1 MSAETPVT
9 MQQIAQPATSS
20 MTSDS
25 PLMQISSALGGILL
39 LILVVGWLIR
49 RLGFAP
55 SGRQAG
61 LLKLRASCQVGQR
74 ERVVLVEV
82 ADTLLVL
89 GVTAQQITPLHT
101 LPVPPG
107 ESHPSDGDTTSHFR
121 QLMRH
126 VVQRQEKSA

>member
-55 SGRQAG
+55 SGRQAPAETACQLPG
-61 LLKLRASCQVGQR
+61 RAARTGG
-74 ERVVLVEV
+74 
-82 ADTLLVL
+82 A
-89 GVTAQQITPLHT
+89 G
-101 LPVPPG
+101 G
-107 ESHPSDGDTTSHFR
+107 GG
-121 QLMRH
+121 
-126 VVQRQEKSA
+126 